1 MSTDPCEKVKEVDL
15 QIKGLTQTRRV
26 ELQEC
31 NKSKYLPPSDQPST
45 MIELIQYIYENQEE
59 LKDCNKLFE
68 KFPEI
73 NERPVGGLSKPY
85 IFEAL
90 WKIIFLLYLDNLTPT
105 DYSRVFKKSI
115 EGNKTIGRYKYIQ
128 DKINS
133 SSDFGIADLYFV
145 LEGRDTESHT
155 ETSDI
160 RSECEVSKY
169 TPAVKD
175 AYLFTSKFFKDEKA
189 IGNYDVAEIV
199 LNAQKIHGI
208 KEYKIVCLVHSRADF
223 IKRIDNSSKEALKDY
238 IDSNLI
244 YDYGDLATIFYPKLW
259 RWLRDNF
266 NPDNIDDI
274 KRWQSILGEPGKSS
288 NNVIDILRF
297 HQRYVVEYTN
307 DRIDENLASSNNPGK
322 FIWGAVARSGKSYM
336 IGGLVAKR
344 KPRFVILVLGAVNE
358 TRSQFVGDLFKK
370 YTDLKDEYI
379 VLEIN
384 DLKSQVEYTAD
395 KKYVLVISQESI
407 RAKVNSA
414 NNNTIQNQFDKN
426 VIDNV
431 LRVLTRKEN
440 DKIIFFDEIHQGGS
454 KDLPLQQKVI
464 EFFFRGDVPFP
475 KPLLILVSATYGKPY
490 KRYGSTFEADD
501 SHTECILVE
510 WTYEMIMKMK
520 RFSQEM
526 VSLEGG
532 ESIEKL
538 IDKDSSD
545 YADKMLKLKSI
556 TDMLIYNG
564 KTYED
569 ISYEYTRYPE
579 LKYLLPTLKS
589 NYVGPDGLNKTYDI
603 EEEDGEKI
611 NIRTDIRKVF
621 ELKNR
626 NEKHRKQDNIDC
638 KKECD
643 NDKPGKEE
651 NEICKTDCDKGIFEE
666 FKYKT
671 AVTKTLT
678 YISDY
683 VYGELLSKTYDYN
696 ATGSG
701 DVHSQM
707 WFLPTTMTWTKTQLV
722 NDDGPVE
729 DDNEDKV
736 AEDDNEVKAVEN
748 PKHSVVATMM
758 RNLAILIVDHP
769 KFSNFN
775 VCVVHSQ
782 KGLPSIY
789 YKNLEGRH
797 GGKVYFNCIKL
808 NNIPNHGVD
817 TEPTGNK
824 YQSVKECITN
834 IENESRSNNK
844 SLIILT
850 AQRLRLGISL
860 PCVDVAIHMDNIKSY
875 DILYQT
881 MFRVLTDRQKK
892 KRGYFVDM
900 IYNRGIEFI
909 YKYARA
915 KKGGHIENVTRDEIK
930 TVMYDFDAG
939 LIRSSYQ
946 FSSVDTP
953 INSYEEVASAF
964 LVSENGD
971 DDAKREKMLRKID
984 KEERKEE
991 TGEQP
996 IKVAK
1001 PAPAENIQKRI
1012 EDDMKKI
1019 LKKYSKDIAKMIR
1032 GYDFQKHRDEPDEP
1046 LSERKKT
1053 FKKTVIEKTDEDEDE
1068 DEDED
1073 DMFDIKSVLDHI
1085 KNIFTMILLFD
1096 ETEEGITL
1104 ERVINPASYAHKNKG
1119 IRRCTDND
1127 KLIYC
1132 YLAGIQEPPKIGDR
1146 LLKKDQV
1153 FKRGSQITRHDGV
1166 IGEVVRIKKI
1176 KPDIEDI
1183 EDNEIITQYSVKWND
1198 SSTKIEYATE
1208 NQFVKDLKPVVG
1220 RIVGILSTCRKLSE
1234 CAKKG
1239 EQIRHTIGDHI
1250 KIGTYAGDN
1259 KIQSGDLMMSLNQFS
1274 QNHYLSIKNER
1285 RKENNAWAEC
1295 EIRKHD
1301 EWISM
1306 ERLLG
1311 TTILGYEVQW
1321 ENASAREPYS
1331 KRRIETDT
1339 IQLSNAFAN
1348 DLSQLDNDEIRN
1360 KIDKQFSLIRY
1371 LIDQGQDE
1379 KDVLINLYL
1388 YIKENMDKIKDRLKT
1403 KSFNKN
1409 VPGFCPADFISNDN
1423 VLEIIR
1429 NHLTPKVSERTL
1441 FGEVFTPLELVCEML
1456 SHIPASVWKDPTL
1469 KWLDPANGIGN
1480 FPVVV
1485 YYKLMDSLPDEYD
1498 KDGIKYSTTA
1508 SKSKHII
1515 EKMLYMNELNKIN
1528 IGVCKRIFK
1537 LIDSH
1542 ATPNIVQGDFLE
1554 EKTTSFNGISSF
1566 DVIMGNPPYNK
1577 NGTGK
1582 GGGVIWKDF
1591 VFDSVKKLKEGGYL
1605 TFVHPTGWRKLAG
1618 ERASAGDVWQR
1629 FKKLNLVFVKI
1640 SDKKI
1645 KHFPT
1650 VDYYVLQNIS
1660 RQHDTHVIS
1669 EFETRVFDG
1678 KINLYNKDFIPH
1690 FINKE
1695 VWSILDKV
1703 FKKEGEKFDIVR
1715 NQSFKPTKEDM
1726 QKKGTHHAYYYNP
1739 SDKDYLF
1746 VNRKYESDSMPAYI
1760 DQRKIVMTFSKGK
1773 TQGVLYPKYYSTPM
1787 GTTSNT
1793 MYQLIGPD
1801 DNVEN
1806 IMMLLNSELINFI
1819 LKITQYSEPPNY
1831 INEFKILNQI
1841 SKPNGTKLNNENDVY
1856 TYFGINNKEKELIKE
1871 LVTESEETSVA
1882 KKTRK
1887 KKGGVNKRHT
1897 RRAM

>member
-1 MSTDPCEKVKEVDL
+1 MILPILFFIRTLYIYMSTDPCEKVKEIDL

-31 NKSKYLPPSDQPST
+31 NKKKYWDKSAQPST
-45 MIELIQYIYENQEE
+45 MIELLQLIYKTPEFEE
-59 LKDCNKLFE
+59 CNKLFE

-73 NERPVGGLSKPY
+73 NERTDGSLSKPY

-90 WKIIFLLYLDNLTPT
+90 WKIIFLLYIDNLTPT
-105 DYSRVFKKSI
+105 EYSRVFKISI
-115 EGNKTIGRYKYIQ
+115 EDGGTIHRYQYIK

-133 SSDFGIADLYFV
+133 SSGFGIADLYFV
-145 LEGRDTESHT
+145 LEGRAMTESQKM
-155 ETSDI
+155 TSDI

-169 TPAVKD
+169 KPDVKD
-175 AYLFTSKFFKDEKA
+175 AYLFTSKFFKEEKA

-199 LNAQKIHGI
+199 LNAQKVHGI
-208 KEYKIVCLVHSRADF
+208 KKYKIVCLVHSRADF
-223 IKRIDNSSKEALKDY
+223 IKRIDSSSKEALKEY

-266 NPDNIDDI
+266 EPDNIADL
-274 KRWQSILGEPGKSS
+274 KRWRSVLGSPVQSS
-288 NNVIDILRF
+288 NNVSDILRF

-307 DRIDENLASSNNPGK
+307 DRIEENLANNNNPGK

-336 IGGLVAKR
+336 IGGLVAIR

-358 TRSQFVGDLFKK
+358 TRSQFVGDLFEK
-370 YTDLKDEYI
+370 YADLQKYI
-379 VLEIN
+379 VLESD
-384 DLKSQVEYTAD
+384 DLKMPVEYDAD

-407 RAKVNSA
+407 RTKVNSA
-414 NNNTIQNQFDKN
+414 NNKTIQNIPEKN

-464 EFFFRGDVPFP
+464 EFFFVAEPSI

-490 KRYGSTFEADD
+490 KRYGSTFTADD

-526 VSLEGG
+526 VVTDGG
-532 ESIEKL
+532 EPNGDKL

-545 YADKMLKLKSI
+545 YAGKMLKLKTI

-564 KTYED
+564 KTEED
-569 ISYEYTRYPE
+569 ISTEYTRYPE
-579 LKYLLPTLKS
+579 LKYLLPTLKAEW
-589 NYVGPDGLNKTYDI
+589 DGYEI

-611 NIRTDIRKVF
+611 NIRTDIKKVF

-626 NEKHRKQDNIDC
+626 NEKQRKQENKDC

-651 NEICKTDCDKGIFEE
+651 NETCKADCDSGDFEE

-683 VYGELLSKTYDYN
+683 VYGELLSKNYDYN

-701 DVHSQM
+701 DVHSQI
-707 WFLPTTMTWTKTQLV
+707 WFLPTTMTWTKKQV
-722 NDDGPVE
+722 MNDDGPMEE
-729 DDNEDKV
+729 DNG
-736 AEDDNEVKAVEN
+736 

-758 RNLAILIVDHP
+758 RNLAALIVDHP
-769 KFSNFN
+769 NFSNFN

-782 KGLPSIY
+782 SGLPSNY
-789 YKNLEGRH
+789 YKNLIGRH

-808 NNIPNHGVD
+808 NKIQNRADADAEHN
-817 TEPTGNK
+817 GNK
-824 YQSVKECITN
+824 YQSVKECIAD

-860 PCVDVAIHMDNIKSY
+860 PCVDVAIHMDNIRSY

-939 LIRSSYQ
+939 LIRSSYR
-946 FSSVDTP
+946 FSSVETP

-964 LVSENGD
+964 LVSENGE
-971 DDAKREKMLRKID
+971 DDAKREKMLREID

-996 IKVAK
+996 IRVAK
-1001 PAPAENIQKRI
+1001 PAPVEDTKKRI
-1012 EDDMKKI
+1012 EADMKKI
-1019 LKKYSKDIAKMIR
+1019 LKKYSKEIANMIR
-1032 GYDFQKHRDEPDEP
+1032 DYDFQKQRAESEGP
-1046 LSERKKT
+1046 LSERKKN
-1053 FKKTVIEKTDEDEDE
+1053 FKKTVIEKAEEVEEEEAEEDK
-1068 DEDED
+1068 
-1073 DMFDIKSVLDHI
+1073 FDIKNVLDHI

-1104 ERVINPASYAHKNKG
+1104 ERVINPTSYAHKNKS

-1132 YLAGIQEPPKIGDR
+1132 YLAGIQDPPKIGDR
-1146 LLKKDQV
+1146 LQKKLQV
-1153 FKRGSQITRHDGV
+1153 FKIGSQITRRDGV

-1176 KPDIEDI
+1176 KPYIEDS
-1183 EDNEIITQYSVKWND
+1183 EIIIQYSVQWSGGTKTTY
-1198 SSTKIEYATE
+1198 SSEH
-1208 NQFVKDLKPVVG
+1208 QFVETLKPVVG
-1220 RIVGILSTCRKLSE
+1220 RIVGISRACRKLSE
-1234 CAKKG
+1234 CVDKG
-1239 EQIRHTIGDHI
+1239 EQIRHTIGDHTQ
-1250 KIGTYAGDN
+1250 IGTYAGKN
-1259 KIQSGDLMMSLNQFS
+1259 KIQYGDSMMSLNQFS
-1274 QNHYLSIKNER
+1274 ENHYLNIKNER

-1295 EIRKHD
+1295 EIIRD
-1301 EWISM
+1301 GEWISM
-1306 ERLLG
+1306 ERLMG
-1311 TTILGYEVQW
+1311 TTILGYTVQW
-1321 ENASAREPYS
+1321 DNASTPEEYS
-1331 KRRIETDT
+1331 ERGLETDT

-1348 DLSQLDNDEIRN
+1348 DLSQLDNDEIRA
-1360 KIDKQFSLIRY
+1360 KIDKQFQLIRY
-1371 LIDQGQDE
+1371 LITKGPDE
-1379 KDVLINLYL
+1379 KDVLINLYQ
-1388 YIKENMDKIKDRLKT
+1388 YIKDNMDKIKHRLKT
-1403 KSFNKN
+1403 KRFDKN
-1409 VPGFCPADFISNDN
+1409 GSGFCPADFISNDN

-1429 NHLTPKVSERTL
+1429 NHLTPKASKRTL
-1441 FGEVFTPLELVCEML
+1441 FGEVFTPLELVCEIL
-1456 SHIPASVWKDPTL
+1456 SHLPSSVWKDPTL

-1498 KDGIKYSTTA
+1498 KEGIKYSTVA

-1537 LIDSH
+1537 LIDPH
-1542 ATPNIVQGDFLE
+1542 ATPNMFQGDFLDE
-1554 EKTTSFNGISSF
+1554 RTTAFGGISSF

-1618 ERASAGDVWQR
+1618 ERASAGDVWQQ
-1629 FKKLNLVFVKI
+1629 FKTLNLVFVKI

-1650 VDYYVLQNIS
+1650 VDYYVLQNTS
-1660 RQHDTHVIS
+1660 KQHDTHVIS
-1669 EFETRVFDG
+1669 EFENKSFDG

-1690 FINKE
+1690 FISNE

-1703 FKKEGEKFDIVR
+1703 FKKGGEKFDIVR

-1726 QKKGTHHAYYYNP
+1726 HKKGTHHAYYYDP
-1739 SDKDYLF
+1739 SDKDYLI
-1746 VNRKYESDSMPAYI
+1746 VNREYKSGSMPAYI
-1760 DQRKIVMTFSKGK
+1760 DQRKIVMTFSNGK
-1773 TQGVLYPKYYSTPM
+1773 TQGVLYPKYYTTPM
-1787 GTTSNT
+1787 GITSNT

-1806 IMMLLNSELINFI
+1806 IMILLNSKLINFI

-1831 INEFKILNQI
+1831 KNEFKILNQI
-1841 SKPNGTKLNNENDVY
+1841 SKPNGTKLNSDNDVY
-1856 TYFGINNKEKELIKE
+1856 TYFGINNKEKELINE
-1871 LVTESEETSVA
+1871 LVTEAVELVA

-1887 KKGGVNKRHT
+1887 KNGGVNKRRT
-1897 RRAM
+1897 RRVM

>member
-1 MSTDPCEKVKEVDL
+1 MSTDPCEKVKEIDL

-31 NKSKYLPPSDQPST
+31 NKSKYLPLSEQPST
-45 MIELIQYIYENQEE
+45 MIELLQYIYKNQEE
-59 LKDCNKLFE
+59 LKYCNKLFE

-73 NERPVGGLSKPY
+73 NERPVGSLSKPY

-90 WKIIFLLYLDNLTPT
+90 WKIIFLVYLDNLTPT
-105 DYSRVFKKSI
+105 EYNRVFKISI
-115 EGNKTIGRYKYIQ
+115 EGGRTIGRYKYIQ

-145 LEGRDTESHT
+145 LEERATQADTT
-155 ETSDI
+155 TSDI

-169 TPAVKD
+169 KPDVKD
-175 AYLFTSKFFKDEKA
+175 AYLFTSKFFKEEKA

-223 IKRIDNSSKEALKDY
+223 IKRIDSSSKEALKDY

-266 NPDNIDDI
+266 NPDNIADP
-274 KRWQSILGEPGKSS
+274 KRWQSVLGSPVQAS
-288 NNVIDILRF
+288 NNVSDILRF
-297 HQRYVVEYTN
+297 HQQYVVEYTN

-370 YTDLKDEYI
+370 YADLTEYEVLESEDLKMP
-379 VLEIN
+379 
-384 DLKSQVEYTAD
+384 VEYHVD
-395 KKYVLVISQESI
+395 KKYVLVVSQESI

-414 NNNTIQNQFDKN
+414 NNSTTQSESDKN

-431 LRVLTRKEN
+431 LRVLTHKEN

-464 EFFFRGDVPFP
+464 EFFFVAESSI

-490 KRYGSTFEADD
+490 KRYGSTFDADD

-520 RFSQEM
+520 RFSHEM
-526 VSLEGG
+526 VATEGG
-532 ESIEKL
+532 EPNNDKL

-545 YADKMLKLKSI
+545 YTGKMLKLKTI
-556 TDMLIYNG
+556 TDALIYNG

-569 ISYEYTRYPE
+569 ISAEYTRYPE

-589 NYVGPDGLNKTYDI
+589 NYVGPDGLDKTYDI

-651 NEICKTDCDKGIFEE
+651 NETCKADCDNDDFEE

-683 VYGELLSKTYDYN
+683 VYGELLNKTYDYN
-696 ATGSG
+696 ATGS
-701 DVHSQM
+701 DNVHSQI
-707 WFLPTTMTWTKTQLV
+707 WFLPTTMTWTKTQLA

-729 DDNEDKV
+729 E
-736 AEDDNEVKAVEN
+736 DNEVEVVEKQ
-748 PKHSVVATMM
+748 KHSVVATMM
-758 RNLAILIVDHP
+758 RNLAFLIVDHP

-789 YKNLEGRH
+789 YKNHEKDGR
-797 GGKVYFNCIKL
+797 KVYFNCIKL
-808 NNIPNHGVD
+808 NKIHNRTDNDGEHIGKTYP
-817 TEPTGNK
+817 
-824 YQSVKECITN
+824 SVKECIAD
-834 IENESRSNNK
+834 IENESRHNNK

-860 PCVDVAIHMDNIKSY
+860 PCVDVAIHMDNIRSY

-939 LIRSSYQ
+939 LIRSSYR
-946 FSSVDTP
+946 FSSIDTP

-971 DDAKREKMLRKID
+971 DDAKREKKLREID

-991 TGEQP
+991 MGEQP

-1001 PAPAENIQKRI
+1001 PAPAENIKKRI

-1032 GYDFQKHRDEPDEP
+1032 GYDFQKQRAEPEEP
-1046 LSERKKT
+1046 LSERKKN
-1053 FKKTVIEKTDEDEDE
+1053 FKKTVHEKAEEVEEETNGVEEE
-1068 DEDED
+1068 T
-1073 DMFDIKSVLDHI
+1073 FDIKSVLDHI

-1096 ETEEGITL
+1096 ETEKGITL
-1104 ERVINPASYAHKNKG
+1104 ERVIDPASYAHKNKG

-1146 LLKKDQV
+1146 LLKKDQI

-1176 KPDIEDI
+1176 KPDIEDN
-1183 EDNEIITQYSVKWND
+1183 EDNEDNARIIQYSVKWND

-1208 NQFVKDLKPVVG
+1208 YQFVKDLKPVVG
-1220 RIVGILSTCRKLSE
+1220 RIVRILSTCRTLSE

-1301 EWISM
+1301 KWISM
-1306 ERLLG
+1306 ERLVG

-1321 ENASAREPYS
+1321 ENASTPEPYS

-1388 YIKENMDKIKDRLKT
+1388 YIKENMDNIKHRLKT
-1403 KSFNKN
+1403 ESFNKN
-1409 VPGFCPADFISNDN
+1409 DPGFCPADFISNDN

-1456 SHIPASVWKDPTL
+1456 SHIPTSVWKNPKR

-1498 KDGIKYSTTA
+1498 KDDIKYSTTA

-1515 EKMLYMNELNKIN
+1515 EKMLYMNELNNIN

-1554 EKTTSFNGISSF
+1554 ERTTAFGGISSF

-1618 ERASAGDVWQR
+1618 ERASAGDVWQQ
-1629 FKKLNLVFVKI
+1629 FKTLNLVFVKI

-1650 VDYYVLQNIS
+1650 VDYYVLQNTS

-1669 EFETRVFDG
+1669 EFENKSFDG
-1678 KINLYNKDFIPH
+1678 KLNLYNKDFIPH

-1715 NQSFKPTKEDM
+1715 SQSFKPTKEDM
-1726 QKKGTHHAYYYNP
+1726 HKKGTHHAYYYDP
-1739 SDKDYLF
+1739 SDKDYLI
-1746 VNRKYESDSMPAYI
+1746 VNREYKSGSMPAYI

-1787 GTTSNT
+1787 GTTGNT

-1841 SKPNGTKLNNENDVY
+1841 SKPNGTKLNSDNDVY
-1856 TYFGINNKEKELIKE
+1856 RYFGINDKEKELIKE
-1871 LVTESEETSVA
+1871 LVTKAVEPVA
-1882 KKTRK
+1882 KKSRK
-1887 KKGGVNKRHT
+1887 KKGGVNKRRT

>member
-1 MSTDPCEKVKEVDL
+1 MSTDPCEKVKEIDL

-26 ELQEC
+26 EQQEC
-31 NKSKYLPPSDQPST
+31 NKTKYWDKSIQPTT
-45 MIELIQYIYENQEE
+45 MIELLQLIYETPEFEE
-59 LKDCNKLFE
+59 CNKLFE

-73 NERPVGGLSKPY
+73 NERTDGSLSKPY

-105 DYSRVFKKSI
+105 EYSRIFKISI
-115 EGNKTIGRYKYIQ
+115 EDGGTIHRYQYIK

-145 LEGRDTESHT
+145 LEGRATTESQKM
-155 ETSDI
+155 TSDI

-169 TPAVKD
+169 KPDVKD
-175 AYLFTSKFFKDEKA
+175 AYLFTSKFFKEEKA

-199 LNAQKIHGI
+199 LNAQKVHGI
-208 KEYKIVCLVHSRADF
+208 KKYKIVCLVHSRADF
-223 IKRIDNSSKEALKDY
+223 VKRIDSSSKEALKDY

-266 NPDNIDDI
+266 EPDNIADL
-274 KRWQSILGEPGKSS
+274 KRWRSVLGSPVQSS
-288 NNVIDILRF
+288 NNVSDILRF

-307 DRIDENLASSNNPGK
+307 DRIEENLAISNNPGK

-336 IGGLVAKR
+336 IGGLVAIR

-358 TRSQFVGDLFKK
+358 TRSQFVGDLFEK
-370 YTDLKDEYI
+370 YADLKEEYE
-379 VLEIN
+379 VLESE
-384 DLKSQVEYTAD
+384 DLKMPVEYDAD

-414 NNNTIQNQFDKN
+414 NNKTIQNVPEKN

-464 EFFFRGDVPFP
+464 EFFFVAEPSI

-490 KRYGSTFEADD
+490 KRYGSTFTADD

-526 VSLEGG
+526 VATDSG
-532 ESIEKL
+532 ELNGDKL

-545 YADKMLKLKSI
+545 YAGKMLKLKTI
-556 TDMLIYNG
+556 TDKLIYNG
-564 KTYED
+564 KTAED
-569 ISYEYTRYPE
+569 ISAEYTRYPE
-579 LKYLLPTLKS
+579 LKYLLPTLKAEW
-589 NYVGPDGLNKTYDI
+589 DGYEI

-626 NEKHRKQDNIDC
+626 NEKQRKQENKDC

-651 NEICKTDCDKGIFEE
+651 NETCKADCDKDDFEE

-683 VYGELLSKTYDYN
+683 VYGELLSKNYDYN

-701 DVHSQM
+701 DVHSQI
-707 WFLPTTMTWTKTQLV
+707 WFLPTTMMWTKTQLA

-729 DDNEDKV
+729 E
-736 AEDDNEVKAVEN
+736 EEEN
-748 PKHSVVATMM
+748 NGPKHSVVATMM
-758 RNLAILIVDHP
+758 RNLAALIVDHP
-769 KFSNFN
+769 GFSNFN

-782 KGLPSIY
+782 SGLPSNY
-789 YKNLEGRH
+789 YKNLTGRH

-808 NNIPNHGVD
+808 NKIQNRADAEHIGK
-817 TEPTGNK
+817 K
-824 YQSVKECITN
+824 YQSVKECIAD
-834 IENESRSNNK
+834 IENESRNNNK

-860 PCVDVAIHMDNIKSY
+860 PCVDVAIHMDNIRSY

-939 LIRSSYQ
+939 LIRSSYR
-946 FSSVDTP
+946 FSSVETP

-964 LVSENGD
+964 LVSENGE
-971 DDAKREKMLRKID
+971 DDAKREKMLRDID

-996 IKVAK
+996 IRVAK
-1001 PAPAENIQKRI
+1001 PAPIEDTKKQV

-1019 LKKYSKDIAKMIR
+1019 LKKYSKEIANMIR
-1032 GYDFQKHRDEPDEP
+1032 DYDFQKQRAEPEEP
-1046 LSERKKT
+1046 LSERKKN
-1053 FKKTVIEKTDEDEDE
+1053 FKKTVIEKAEEVEADVVEEE
-1068 DEDED
+1068 K
-1073 DMFDIKSVLDHI
+1073 FDIKSVLDHI

-1096 ETEEGITL
+1096 ETEDGITL
-1104 ERVINPASYAHKNKG
+1104 ERVIDPASYIDKKMNS
-1119 IRRCTDND
+1119 IRRCKDND

-1132 YLAGIQEPPKIGDR
+1132 YLAGIQDPPKIGDR
-1146 LLKKDQV
+1146 LQKKSQV
-1153 FKRGSQITRHDGV
+1153 FKIGSQITRRDGV

-1176 KPDIEDI
+1176 KHYIEDS
-1183 EDNEIITQYSVKWND
+1183 EDNEIITQYLVQWHNGDGTKTTY
-1198 SSTKIEYATE
+1198 SSE
-1208 NQFVKDLKPVVG
+1208 NQFVENLKPVVG
-1220 RIVGILSTCRKLSE
+1220 RIVGISRACRKLSE
-1234 CAKKG
+1234 CMKKG
-1239 EQIRHTIGDHI
+1239 EQIRHKIDEDTII
-1250 KIGTYAGDN
+1250 IGTYVGDN
-1259 KIQSGDLMMSLNQFS
+1259 KIQYGDSLMSLNEFS
-1274 QNHYLSIKNER
+1274 KHHYVELNRSTSFSNGWKSS
-1285 RKENNAWAEC
+1285 
-1295 EIRKHD
+1295 EIIRD
-1301 EWISM
+1301 GEWISM
-1306 ERLLG
+1306 ERLMG
-1311 TTILGYEVQW
+1311 TTILGYAVQW
-1321 ENASAREPYS
+1321 ENASTPEEYS
-1331 KRRIETDT
+1331 ERGLETDT
-1339 IQLSNAFAN
+1339 IQLSNALAN
-1348 DLSQLDNDEIRN
+1348 DLSQLSNDEIRE
-1360 KIDKQFSLIRY
+1360 KIDKQFRLIRY
-1371 LIDQGQDE
+1371 LIAKGQDE
-1379 KDVLINLYL
+1379 KDVLIKLYQ
-1388 YIKENMDKIKDRLKT
+1388 YIKDNMDKIKDRLKT
-1403 KSFNKN
+1403 KRFDKN
-1409 VPGFCPADFISNDN
+1409 DSGFCPADFISNDN

-1429 NHLTPKVSERTL
+1429 NHLTPKASERKL

-1456 SHIPASVWKDPTL
+1456 SHLPSSVWKDPTL

-1498 KDGIKYSTTA
+1498 KEGIKYSTVA

-1537 LIDSH
+1537 LIDPR
-1542 ATPNIVQGDFLE
+1542 ATPNMFQGDFLE
-1554 EKTTSFNGISSF
+1554 ERTTAFGGISQF
-1566 DVIMGNPPYNK
+1566 DVIMGNPPFQSPGNKKKIYINFVIKCLTRMLKKNKYLLFITPKQIIRVLLGENVQQQQMDTMYNIMVLNTRNAIKENYFK
-1577 NGTGK
+1577 NIGSDFMYFLVQNGDYAGSTLFINDNNMETTVELKFNSFLPLNGNISYDIVNKLLNANGNKSLWRKAARIDCDDKEDIKRNDIRASPDKTHKNKLLELMRTTEEDDVFKWTSKIHPDMFKYKVFYPSLGERYLIDEDHNLFPGTTRVLYILCETLNECKNVVILGK
-1582 GGGVIWKDF
+1582 SKLFQYLKQAYTGQSPV
-1591 VFDSVKKLKEGGYL
+1591 DSV
-1605 TFVHPTGWRKLAG
+1605 WN
-1618 ERASAGDVWQR
+1618 
-1629 FKKLNLVFVKI
+1629 NLQKP
-1640 SDKKI
+1640 S
-1645 KHFPT
+1645 
-1650 VDYYVLQNIS
+1650 S
-1660 RQHDTHVIS
+1660 
-1669 EFETRVFDG
+1669 
-1678 KINLYNKDFIPH
+1678 
-1690 FINKE
+1690 
-1695 VWSILDKV
+1695 
-1703 FKKEGEKFDIVR
+1703 FDIKIR
-1715 NQSFKPTKEDM
+1715 DDEDIY
-1726 QKKGTHHAYYYNP
+1726 KYFNL
-1739 SDKDYLF
+1739 SRKDIAEIERYLP
-1746 VNRKYESDSMPAYI
+1746 E
-1760 DQRKIVMTFSKGK
+1760 
-1773 TQGVLYPKYYSTPM
+1773 
-1787 GTTSNT
+1787 
-1793 MYQLIGPD
+1793 
-1801 DNVEN
+1801 
-1806 IMMLLNSELINFI
+1806 
-1819 LKITQYSEPPNY
+1819 
-1831 INEFKILNQI
+1831 
-1841 SKPNGTKLNNENDVY
+1841 
-1856 TYFGINNKEKELIKE
+1856 EK
-1871 LVTESEETSVA
+1871 SVA

-1887 KKGGVNKRHT
+1887 KKGGVNKRGT